1 MVTVILTETLFGI
14 RVRTFG
20 DDHLDH
26 HRCLLIMNHRTH
38 LDWLFLW
45 SVLGRHGD
53 LNCWKA
59 IMKSS
64 LKQIPLYGQYYNLYM
79 VSIIS

>member
-1 MVTVILTETLFGI
+1 MVTVIITETIFGI
-14 RVRTFG
+14 RVRMFG

-26 HRCLLIMNHRTH
+26 RRCLLIMNHRTH

-64 LKQIPLYGQYYNLYM
+64 LKKVPLYGQLL
-79 VSIIS
+79 